1 MITIEWIELH
11 SHDPGVLNRKPAK
24 LELPSGTVVPAA
36 LATLGYAPEQI
47 DEMLSKRAVAV
58 FGLYAT
64 AHTVLHAGDRLEILD
79 TLQFNPM
86 ESRRR
91 RQAHKIQVEGKKPP
105 RKSVKRIQIDLHKDT

>member
-1 MITIEWIELH
+1 MISIKWIELQ
-11 SHDPGVLNRKPAK
+11 SRDSGILNRQPQT
-24 LELPSGTVVPAA
+24 LELPSGALVPAA
-36 LATLGYAPEQI
+36 LAALGYSLAQV

-79 TLQFNPM
+79 VLQFNPM

-91 RQAHKIQVEGKKPP
+91 RQAHKIQLEGKKPP